1 MKDEL
6 AEFNILLY
14 FGRTNQ
20 AGTELNKNYCTGQ
33 TCGSLSFQTGSQTI
47 DLNRPESQ
55 SENTLSLTLQLENAA
70 LHCEKVRRGLFFLYF
85 CIKVL
90 IKSMNMAHL
99 YFLVNIIY

>member
-70 LHCEKVRRGLFFLYF
+70 LHC
-85 CIKVL
+85 
-90 IKSMNMAHL
+90 
-99 YFLVNIIY
+99 